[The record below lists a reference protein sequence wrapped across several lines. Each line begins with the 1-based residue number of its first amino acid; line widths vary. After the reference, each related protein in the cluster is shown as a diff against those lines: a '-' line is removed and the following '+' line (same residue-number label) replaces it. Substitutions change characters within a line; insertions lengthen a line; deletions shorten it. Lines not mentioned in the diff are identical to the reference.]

1 MRSSGL
7 GGRGSNECQEVS
19 LICFVGGV
27 ANAPFTP
34 KPLIAGV
41 RRSETQEKEEEE
53 INLDRGMHVLI
64 SLCR

>member
-1 MRSSGL
+1 
-7 GGRGSNECQEVS
+7 